1 MVATKDTPEV
11 ERAEGTNSVRVV
23 CRKCHEVIRLDFGD
37 MTREQ
42 AAEALDK
49 LANRGPAECP
59 GFHVELGG
67 WAYFWRLPEA
77 LEAMYGPKQA
87 A

>member
-11 ERAEGTNSVRVV
+11 ERVGTRVRVV
-23 CRKCHEVIRLDFGD
+23 CRKCHEVVPIEFGNL
-37 MTREQ
+37 TRDE
-42 AAEALDK
+42 AVAALDK
-49 LANRGPAECP
+49 LDHTPMECP
-59 GFHVELGG
+59 GFHVELSG
-67 WAYFWRLPEA
+67 WRHYWRLPEA

>member
-1 MVATKDTPEV
+1 MLAKGF
-11 ERAEGTNSVRVV
+11 RFSQ
-23 CRKCHEVIRLDFGD
+23 C
-37 MTREQ
+37 Q
-42 AAEALDK
+42 A

-59 GFHVELGG
+59 GFHVELSG
-67 WAYFWRLPEA
+67 WRHYWRLPEA